1 MLGAKYSERLLIAG
15 NQNGKTHV
23 GAYEAACH
31 LTGEYPEWWKG
42 RRFDRPTRGWIA
54 GETSL
59 VVRDVQQKKLC
70 GEPGVDS
77 SFGTGMIPKDLFVD
91 KPSLARG
98 ITDAYDTI
106 QVRHKS
112 GGVSVARFKSY
123 EQGRQKF
130 QGETLDWL
138 WFDEEP
144 PMDIYSEG
152 LTRTAATRG
161 ITFMTFTPLQGPTE
175 VVLRFFDE
183 PSPYRRVITMTID
196 DAEHIPPDEK
206 RG

>member
-1 MLGAKYSERLLIAG
+1 MRALVFRERLLIAG
-15 NQNGKTHV
+15 NQNGKTHI

-31 LTGEYPEWWKG
+31 LTGLYPDNWKG

-70 GEPGVDS
+70 GEPGVIDL
-77 SFGTGMIPKDLFVD
+77 FGTGMIPKDLFVD

-106 QVRHKS
+106 QVRHVS

-123 EQGRQKF
+123 EQGRTKF

-144 PMDIYSEG
+144 PEDIYSEG
-152 LTRTAATRG
+152 LTRTAATKG
-161 ITFMTFTPLQGPTE
+161 M
-175 VVLRFFDE
+175 VL
-183 PSPYRRVITMTID
+183 D
-196 DAEHIPPDEK
+196 DLHAAEGAD
-206 RG
+206 GGGAAVSG